1 MTKEEALSKTK
12 AKFTNLLDGK
22 TLPNISVSS
31 VIEYYESL
39 LNDNPIS
46 VNEPLSNIDINFLE
60 AAIDEME
67 QDYYDGEDDLP
78 W

>member
-1 MTKEEALSKTK
+1 MK
-12 AKFTNLLDGK
+12 
-22 TLPNISVSS
+22 
-31 VIEYYESL
+31 
-39 LNDNPIS
+39 
-46 VNEPLSNIDINFLE
+46 PLSNIDRNFLE

>member
-1 MTKEEALSKTK
+1 MEP
-12 AKFTNLLDGK
+12 NL
-22 TLPNISVSS
+22 NEVARAI
-31 VIEYYESL
+31 
-39 LNDNPIS
+39 LNSTRTDDDDQSII
-46 VNEPLSNIDINFLE
+46 NEIKLMKPLSNIDRNFLE